1 MGEANPPSRQAGP
14 RIDWA
19 TRGTTCCGFHGSG
32 RVPVLEARGSPLASD
47 QWGGAE
53 SVQCRGIKSPKCWV
67 VLPCGTASERPLEG
81 LLEEVLLIGGAGF
94 FKSLSGVVYSVQS
107 VLLGAGGQV
116 GEVPEAVSWE

>member
-1 MGEANPPSRQAGP
+1 M
-14 RIDWA
+14 
-19 TRGTTCCGFHGSG
+19 
-32 RVPVLEARGSPLASD
+32 LEARGSPLAGG
-47 QWGGAE
+47 QWQGAK

-81 LLEEVLLIGGAGF
+81 LLEEVLLIGATGF

-107 VLLGAGGQV
+107 MLLGAGGQV

>member
-1 MGEANPPSRQAGP
+1 M
-14 RIDWA
+14 
-19 TRGTTCCGFHGSG
+19 
-32 RVPVLEARGSPLASD
+32 LEARGSPLASD

-81 LLEEVLLIGGAGF
+81 LLEEVLLIGGTGF